1 MKGRMD
7 PVDDTGDLPGAP
19 PPDPTRSGDFDP
31 LFSSDWSSGPRRA
44 IRGEAADD
52 DIFAWEP
59 ARYVDDEV
67 PFERITLERYPDRY
81 VPAVHE
87 RLTDLQRQ
95 LREAV
100 LVVPKPERR
109 LGVTIRELAETLLL
123 AALIFLAVRASFQ
136 NFRVQGGSMQ
146 PSLEDGEYLIVN
158 KLSYAEL
165 DTGFLDFLPFFES
178 DENPLRLWDKP
189 ALGDVVVFAAPTSP
203 DRDFIKRVIGTPGDT
218 VQIDATTHEVIV
230 NGEALAEPYIQGQTT
245 CGESCTYEVPE
256 AGSPESHDVCGSDE
270 CYFVMGDNRQNS
282 SDSRQGWM
290 VPRENIIGKAMITY
304 WHEGGPNI
312 GLAPNHDVDNDGSAE
327 ASSD

>member
-1 MKGRMD
+1 MD
-7 PVDDTGDLPGAP
+7 PVDETGELPGAP
-19 PPDPTRSGDFDP
+19 FPEPANSGDFDP
-31 LFSSDWSSGPRRA
+31 LFSSDWSAGPLRA
-44 IRGEAADD
+44 ARTEAADD
-52 DIFAWEP
+52 YLFGYEP
-59 ARYVDDEV
+59 LPSYADEK
-67 PFERITLERYPDRY
+67 PFEQITLERYPDRY
-81 VPAVHE
+81 VPTVHE
-87 RLTDLQRQ
+87 RLTELQRQ
-95 LREAV
+95 LREGV
-100 LVVPKPERR
+100 VVVPRHERR

-165 DTGFLDFLPFFES
+165 DTGFLDWLPFV
-178 DENPLRLWDKP
+178 DGDDDPLHLWDEP
-189 ALGDVVVFAAPTSP
+189 SLGDVVVFAAPTSP

-218 VQIDATTHEVIV
+218 VQIDAQTHQVIV
-230 NGEALAEPYIQGQTT
+230 NGEVLDEPYIQGQTT
-245 CGESCTYEVPE
+245 CGESCTYEVPP

-312 GLAPNHDVDNDGSAE
+312 GLAPNHDVDHDGQAE